1 MLVRAFAP
9 VSIGNFIVGFDT
21 LGAALAPA
29 DGGEPLGDIVAVEPH
44 PAADFEFVL
53 TGSHAARL
61 PGALADNI
69 VVAADAVFHRELA
82 ARRIGAR
89 PRRLTLEKRL
99 PVGSGLGSSASS
111 IVAALVALNAFY
123 DAPLTPDELLTLA
136 GELEGQISGGI
147 HYDNV
152 APTLLGGLQLLLPDA
167 EATTTGQRCAPLP
180 VPTDWF
186 FVVHYPGIEVS
197 TRMAREILPRTYSL
211 AQAVRFGQRLAAFVD
226 ALHRR
231 DSVRA
236 ARLLTDE
243 LVEPYRT
250 QLVPGL
256 ETARRAALQAGA
268 LAFGLSGSGPTCVAV
283 TDSAAQALRIQHV
296 IEAAMPVNA
305 HRFTRLCKLDTAGAR
320 LL

>member
-1 MLVRAFAP
+1 MLLTRAFAP

-29 DGGEPLGDIVAVEPH
+29 DGGEPLGDIVQVEP
-44 PAADFEFVL
+44 ATRFEFVL
-53 TGSHAARL
+53 TGSYADRL
-61 PGALADNI
+61 PGALTDNI
-69 VVAADAVFHRELA
+69 VVTADAVFHRALT
-82 ARRIGAR
+82 ARRIVAR

-123 DAPLTPDELLTLA
+123 DGPLTPDELLTLA

-167 EATTTGQRCAPLP
+167 EAATTGQRCAALP
-180 VPTDWF
+180 VPADWL

-197 TRMAREILPRTYSL
+197 TRMAREILPRAYSL

-231 DSVRA
+231 DSARA

-250 QLVPGL
+250 PLVPGL

-283 TDSAAQALRIQHV
+283 TDSAAKATEIQRV
-296 IEAAMPVNA
+296 IEAAMPTNA
-305 HRFTRLCKLDTAGAR
+305 HRFTRLCQLDPVGAR